1 MHIFIQF
8 TFLLINL
15 IYMHDLVIIIIK
27 MCPSMCYYS
36 NGGFSSYTAPIGMK
50 YPRDYKCL
58 HNFCTTQIMMM
69 YSTYIRSFLA
79 KYFSS
84 TYYTGGLIHSRSSLI
99 KLQKWLNL
107 IVIIF
112 WWCVCKANMCLSR
125 IFYMITIDV
134 WRLYLYLKI

>member
-84 TYYTGGLIHSRSSLI
+84 TYYTGGLIHSISSLI
-99 KLQKWLNL
+99 KLQKMVEFDCNNIL
-107 IVIIF
+107 IM
-112 WWCVCKANMCLSR
+112 CV
-125 IFYMITIDV
+125 
-134 WRLYLYLKI
+134 

>member
-84 TYYTGGLIHSRSSLI
+84 TYYTGGLIHSRDHRSSNYKKMVEFDCNNILI
-99 KLQKWLNL
+99 MCVERKYVSFTNL
-107 IVIIF
+107 LHDH
-112 WWCVCKANMCLSR
+112 N
-125 IFYMITIDV
+125 
-134 WRLYLYLKI
+134 